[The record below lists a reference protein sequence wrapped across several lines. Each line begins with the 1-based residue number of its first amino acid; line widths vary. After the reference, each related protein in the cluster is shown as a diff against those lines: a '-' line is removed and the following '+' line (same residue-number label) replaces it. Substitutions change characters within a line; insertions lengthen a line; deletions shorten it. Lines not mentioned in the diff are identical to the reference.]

1 MPCMC
6 VRMYVRRSYQ
16 KSNRL
21 SRLVLFFYF
30 DSVNNKNNILT
41 TQPPTEIMIM
51 KMTALTIF
59 FWLLKTNNCY
69 QF

>member
-1 MPCMC
+1 MQCMC

-16 KSNRL
+16 KINRL

-41 TQPPTEIMIM
+41 TQPPHGNHDNENDSFDN
-51 KMTALTIF
+51 F
-59 FWLLKTNNCY
+59 FLATQN
-69 QF
+69 